1 MLAWR
6 REKISYCFCTEMKQF
21 HVHCPCLQC
30 KGKAISRWTELC
42 HCKTAMMVENYCHS
56 CTQNID
62 ESSLAHAHSNSVCS
76 SSIHPNMDEDPSVL
90 DTHSHFSHEQE
101 LETHSSTSAANTDA
115 HDTSLE
121 SVYPTD
127 LQLLHRMSLNL
138 ILTVNYFLAQTVHAI
153 IVM

>member
-21 HVHCPCLQC
+21 NVHCPCLQC
-30 KGKAISRWTELC
+30 KGKAVSRWTEL
-42 HCKTAMMVENYCHS
+42 HHWKTAMMVENYHHS

-62 ESSLAHAHSNSVCS
+62 LRMRIVILHVVARLT
-76 SSIHPNMDEDPSVL
+76 PTSVL

-115 HDTSLE
+115 YDTSL
-121 SVYPTD
+121 
-127 LQLLHRMSLNL
+127 
-138 ILTVNYFLAQTVHAI
+138 
-153 IVM
+153 